1 MRKFFRTASRIIP
14 SNLLIKGIKGSVVSP
29 FYHLVSDAPPLH
41 VKSLYRVLSVKEFEN
56 DLDFLLKHFK
66 PIDANALINYLESD
80 VKSDKPH
87 LFLSF
92 DDGFKEV
99 HEIIAPILLKKGI
112 PATFFVNP
120 AYIDNADLMFR
131 CKIGLIVDKLESLSY
146 SKTTYSA
153 IAQLLEVPSN
163 LGSIKTKLLALTYD
177 HKVLIEN
184 IAEKINLNFNE
195 YLRSVKPY
203 LTLSQLQ
210 ELSKLGFT
218 IGGHSYNH
226 PYFNEIS
233 FDEQLNEVEASM
245 KWINDRFPNQPRL
258 FAFPFTDYG
267 VSDELI
273 SRMVLQPNNL
283 CDISFGT
290 SGLQPIRFNR
300 HLQRIPM
307 EERNI
312 LGRNIVRGEI
322 LYYLTKKRL
331 GYYKRIHD

>member
-1 MRKFFRTASRIIP
+1 MRKFFRTASGIIP

-29 FYHLVSDAPPLH
+29 FYHLVSDTPPLH
-41 VKSLYRVLSVKEFEN
+41 VKSLYSVLSVKEFEN

-66 PIDANALINYLESD
+66 PIDANALIKYLESD
-80 VKSDKPH
+80 VKSDKPY

-92 DDGFKEV
+92 DDGFREV
-99 HEIIAPILLKKGI
+99 HEVIAPILHKKGI

-120 AYIDNADLMFR
+120 AYIDNADFMFR
-131 CKIGLIVDKLESLSY
+131 CKIGLIVDRLESQSF
-146 SKTTYSA
+146 SNITYSE

-163 LGSIKTKLLALTYD
+163 LGSIKAKLLALTYN
-177 HKVLIEN
+177 HEALIEN
-184 IAEKINLNFNE
+184 IAEKVNLNFNE

-218 IGGHSYNH
+218 IGGHGYNH
-226 PYFNEIS
+226 PYFNEITY
-233 FDEQLNEVEASM
+233 DEQLNEVETCM

-267 VSDELI
+267 VSNELI
-273 SRMVLQPNNL
+273 SRIILQPNNL

-290 SGLQPIRFNR
+290 SGMQPIRFNR
-300 HLQRIPM
+300 HLQRVPM
-307 EERNI
+307 EDRNI
-312 LGRNIVRGEI
+312 LARNIVLGEI
-322 LYYLTKKRL
+322 LYYLTKKKL